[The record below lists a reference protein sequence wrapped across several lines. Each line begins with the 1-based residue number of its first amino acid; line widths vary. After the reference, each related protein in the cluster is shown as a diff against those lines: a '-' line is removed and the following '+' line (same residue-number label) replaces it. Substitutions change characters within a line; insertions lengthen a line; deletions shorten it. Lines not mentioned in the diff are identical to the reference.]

1 MTDQHELLAAV
12 QKDDAASACTI
23 LDRNP
28 LILRMRTPNGTL
40 VLTAVYHGATKALG
54 LLLER
59 TPEDALGLHEA
70 AATGNA
76 RRLKTILGQSR
87 SRVNTANPEGFTPLG
102 LAAFFGHLDAAKV
115 LLEQGADVNVKAP
128 SRFANTALDAAVSG
142 DHPDLVKA
150 LLAAHGDPNVRSEAN
165 YTPLHKAAAHG
176 NLAVVQML
184 LDAGADPKATRDGG
198 HLPID
203 DARAGGHEAIVNLL
217 KGPDAGPP

>member
-1 MTDQHELLAAV
+1 MTDSDELLAAV
-12 QKDDAASACTI
+12 QKDDAPHAREI

-40 VLTAVYHGATKALG
+40 VLTAAYHGATKALG

-70 AATGNA
+70 AAIGNA

-87 SRVNTANPEGFTPLG
+87 ARVNAANPEGFTPLG

-115 LLEQGADVNVKAP
+115 LLEQGADVNLRES
-128 SRFANTALDAAVSG
+128 SRFANTALDAAVAG

-150 LLAAHGDPNVRSEAN
+150 LLAARGDPNVRSEAN
-165 YTPLHKAAAHG
+165 YTSLHKAAAHG
-176 NLAVVQML
+176 NLAIVQML

-198 HLPID
+198 STPLE
-203 DARAGGHEAIVNLL
+203 DARKEGHEAVVKLL
-217 KGPDAGPP
+217 QSRGA